1 MYAPAFMMVVIS
13 LDRSL
18 AITRPLAVQNKSKLE
33 RSMIGLAWIL
43 SIVFAGPQVN
53 RYSWT
58 WVDMVILYLTLSQA
72 STSCM
77 AFKTLPLE
85 VREDFNPDRF
95 VFSGQLLNPSEV
107 LLIDSYNE
115 VIAYSTFFHDH

>member
-18 AITRPLAVQNKSKLE
+18 AITRPLAVQSKSKLE
-33 RSMIGLAWIL
+33 QSMIGLAWIL

-58 WVDMVILYLTLSQA
+58 WVDMVILYLTLSQE
-72 STSCM
+72 STCCV
-77 AFKTLPLE
+77 ALKT
-85 VREDFNPDRF
+85 
-95 VFSGQLLNPSEV
+95 
-107 LLIDSYNE
+107 
-115 VIAYSTFFHDH
+115 